1 MTLDSTSSRP
11 ASLDFRL
18 FSYWANLPS
27 GRAVTMDDMME
38 AVDASDP
45 QVIRSSLTR
54 LRRGQVPDPSRP
66 GQVPDP
72 SRPGDYLRPLPIR
85 WNPQDRNYYDM
96 SNISRDAVSA
106 MIPGQILSGAFEELL
121 TRVSTLDSS
130 MNQDGLV
137 RAAHLL
143 GDRHIRDLIAQL
155 PLREI
160 WRIHNT
166 VLGIAQARQL
176 LELQEARSRG
186 SLPESTID
194 SSQEGKGGS

>member
-1 MTLDSTSSRP
+1 MTLDSISSRP

-27 GRAVTMDDMME
+27 GQAVTMDDMME
-38 AVDASDP
+38 VVDASDP

-66 GQVPDP
+66 G
-72 SRPGDYLRPLPIR
+72 DYLRPLPIR
-85 WNPQDRNYYDM
+85 WNSQDRNYYDM

-130 MNQDGLV
+130 MNQEGLV

-143 GDRHIRDLIAQL
+143 DDRHTRDLIAQL

-176 LELQEARSRG
+176 LELQEAQSRG

-194 SSQEGKGGS
+194 SSQEGTGGS

>member
-1 MTLDSTSSRP
+1 MTSDSTSSRP

-18 FSYWANLPS
+18 FSYWVNLPS
-27 GRAVTMDDMME
+27 GRAVTMDDMMG
-38 AVDASDP
+38 AVDASDT

-54 LRRGQVPDPSRP
+54 LRRGQVS
-66 GQVPDP
+66 DP

-96 SNISRDAVSA
+96 SNISRDAISA

-130 MNQDGLV
+130 INQEGLV

-143 GDRHIRDLIAQL
+143 DDRHTRDLIAQL

-160 WRIHNT
+160 WRVHNT

-194 SSQEGKGGS
+194 SSQEGEGES

>member
-1 MTLDSTSSRP
+1 
-11 ASLDFRL
+11 
-18 FSYWANLPS
+18 
-27 GRAVTMDDMME
+27 MDDMME

-54 LRRGQVPDPSRP
+54 LRRGQVPDPS
-66 GQVPDP
+66 Q
-72 SRPGDYLRPLPIR
+72 PGDYLRPLPIR

-96 SNISRDAVSA
+96 SNISRDAISA

-143 GDRHIRDLIAQL
+143 GDRHTRDLIAQL

-176 LELQEARSRG
+176 LELQEARSGG